1 MVEFMI
7 VLPIM
12 LALTLGL
19 IDLGR
24 AFAFGVSVQEGA
36 RQAARLAAS
45 AGYDVNVDDGAVLG
59 RFLAASTPALVGC
72 LASTTANQSCNGGTW
87 TLNLTVVNG
96 ANTYPTLAAARLAN
110 GLAGANVTVT
120 ALGSIGLV
128 PGFQTGSFGIVM
140 PQIGVR
146 AQAAMVIL

>member
-1 MVEFMI
+1 
-7 VLPIM
+7 
-12 LALTLGL
+12 
-19 IDLGR
+19 
-24 AFAFGVSVQEGA
+24 
-36 RQAARLAAS
+36 
-45 AGYDVNVDDGAVLG
+45 VLG